1 MLISLIVPCY
11 NEEEA
16 MPLFYQEAARV
27 AAQMEKSHGAEF
39 EIIFV
44 DDGSKDGTLRVARE
58 LHDADPRV
66 RYVSFSRNFG
76 KEAGIYAGL
85 KAAKGDYVAT
95 LDADLQDPPAL
106 LPDMLDA
113 LLTGDYDCAATRRTT
128 REGEPPVRSWFARMF
143 YRIINKMSDTEIV
156 DGARDFR
163 LMSRRMVDAVL
174 EMSEYNRFSKGIF
187 SWVGF
192 KTKWFAYQ
200 NVERVAGQTKWNFWS
215 LFKYSIEG
223 IVGFSTQ
230 PLVMAALAGVIFCL
244 AAFVGIIFVV
254 VRALIFGDP
263 TAGWPSMVC
272 IMLLCSGV
280 QLFCLGIVG
289 EYLAK
294 TYLEVKH
301 RPIYITRE
309 TEQDTA
315 EMSAMQDMT
324 KGGAAGH
331 LLRYAVPLMLG
342 NWFQLAYNAVDS
354 IIAGRFIGK
363 DALAAEGIAGPV
375 MNLVILGITG
385 VCLGAGVL
393 MSEFFGAKDGESL
406 RRELATTVLSGT
418 AACTVVALLGALFTP
433 TILQACAVPRE
444 IFAITAIYLRITF
457 LGAPFTCFYNALAAG
472 FKSVGDARTPL
483 RFLMVS
489 AILNAALDLIFIGGL
504 GFGIVCSAMT
514 TVIAEAFSAVLA
526 GWWLWTKTPE
536 LCPRRGQ
543 WRVDRSLLGR
553 TLQYGGVSALQQA
566 VQPIGKVLIQGQVN
580 ALGVEVIAAFNAVT
594 RIDDF
599 ACIPE
604 QSIAQGITTYIA
616 QNRGAGRQDRIRRG
630 FAVGLGMEAAYWMLI
645 GGVVTLFKTPL
656 AAMFVTGE
664 GADRVIALAVQYLGT
679 MALFYLL
686 PAMTN
691 GFQGYYRGI
700 GNMPMTL
707 LGTLIQTS
715 LRVVT
720 TCILAPR
727 MGMYGIAFACATGWC
742 AMLMVEV
749 PFYFWQKARNE

>member
-1 MLISLIVPCY
+1 
-11 NEEEA
+11 
-16 MPLFYQEAARV
+16 
-27 AAQMEKSHGAEF
+27 
-39 EIIFV
+39 
-44 DDGSKDGTLRVARE
+44 
-58 LHDADPRV
+58 
-66 RYVSFSRNFG
+66 
-76 KEAGIYAGL
+76 
-85 KAAKGDYVAT
+85 
-95 LDADLQDPPAL
+95 
-106 LPDMLDA
+106 
-113 LLTGDYDCAATRRTT
+113 
-128 REGEPPVRSWFARMF
+128 
-143 YRIINKMSDTEIV
+143 
-156 DGARDFR
+156 
-163 LMSRRMVDAVL
+163 
-174 EMSEYNRFSKGIF
+174 
-187 SWVGF
+187 
-192 KTKWFAYQ
+192 
-200 NVERVAGQTKWNFWS
+200 
-215 LFKYSIEG
+215 
-223 IVGFSTQ
+223 
-230 PLVMAALAGVIFCL
+230 
-244 AAFVGIIFVV
+244 
-254 VRALIFGDP
+254 
-263 TAGWPSMVC
+263 
-272 IMLLCSGV
+272 
-280 QLFCLGIVG
+280 
-289 EYLAK
+289 
-294 TYLEVKH
+294 
-301 RPIYITRE
+301 
-309 TEQDTA
+309 
-315 EMSAMQDMT
+315 MSAMQDMT

-418 AACTVVALLGALFTP
+418 AACTVVALLGVLFTP
-433 TILQACAVPRE
+433 AILQACAVPRE

-616 QNRGAGRQDRIRRG
+616 QNRGAGRQDRIRHG

-691 GFQGYYRGI
+691 GFQGYYCGM

-742 AMLMVEV
+742 VMLMVEV

>member
-1 MLISLIVPCY
+1 
-11 NEEEA
+11 
-16 MPLFYQEAARV
+16 
-27 AAQMEKSHGAEF
+27 
-39 EIIFV
+39 
-44 DDGSKDGTLRVARE
+44 
-58 LHDADPRV
+58 
-66 RYVSFSRNFG
+66 
-76 KEAGIYAGL
+76 
-85 KAAKGDYVAT
+85 
-95 LDADLQDPPAL
+95 
-106 LPDMLDA
+106 
-113 LLTGDYDCAATRRTT
+113 
-128 REGEPPVRSWFARMF
+128 
-143 YRIINKMSDTEIV
+143 
-156 DGARDFR
+156 
-163 LMSRRMVDAVL
+163 
-174 EMSEYNRFSKGIF
+174 
-187 SWVGF
+187 
-192 KTKWFAYQ
+192 
-200 NVERVAGQTKWNFWS
+200 
-215 LFKYSIEG
+215 
-223 IVGFSTQ
+223 
-230 PLVMAALAGVIFCL
+230 
-244 AAFVGIIFVV
+244 
-254 VRALIFGDP
+254 
-263 TAGWPSMVC
+263 
-272 IMLLCSGV
+272 
-280 QLFCLGIVG
+280 
-289 EYLAK
+289 
-294 TYLEVKH
+294 
-301 RPIYITRE
+301 
-309 TEQDTA
+309 
-315 EMSAMQDMT
+315 MSAMQDMT

-418 AACTVVALLGALFTP
+418 AACTVVALLGVLFTP
-433 TILQACAVPRE
+433 AILQACAVPRE
-444 IFAITAIYLRITF
+444 IFAITVIYLRITF

-526 GWWLWTKTPE
+526 GWWLWIKTPE
-536 LCPRRGQ
+536 LCPRRSQ

-630 FAVGLGMEAAYWMLI
+630 FAVGLGMEAVYWVLI
-645 GGVVTLFKTPL
+645 GGVQDPAGRNVC
-656 AAMFVTGE
+656 
-664 GADRVIALAVQYLGT
+664 DRG
-679 MALFYLL
+679 
-686 PAMTN
+686 
-691 GFQGYYRGI
+691 GR
-700 GNMPMTL
+700 
-707 LGTLIQTS
+707 
-715 LRVVT
+715 
-720 TCILAPR
+720 
-727 MGMYGIAFACATGWC
+727 
-742 AMLMVEV
+742 
-749 PFYFWQKARNE
+749 

>member
-1 MLISLIVPCY
+1 
-11 NEEEA
+11 
-16 MPLFYQEAARV
+16 
-27 AAQMEKSHGAEF
+27 
-39 EIIFV
+39 
-44 DDGSKDGTLRVARE
+44 
-58 LHDADPRV
+58 
-66 RYVSFSRNFG
+66 
-76 KEAGIYAGL
+76 
-85 KAAKGDYVAT
+85 
-95 LDADLQDPPAL
+95 
-106 LPDMLDA
+106 
-113 LLTGDYDCAATRRTT
+113 
-128 REGEPPVRSWFARMF
+128 
-143 YRIINKMSDTEIV
+143 
-156 DGARDFR
+156 
-163 LMSRRMVDAVL
+163 
-174 EMSEYNRFSKGIF
+174 
-187 SWVGF
+187 
-192 KTKWFAYQ
+192 
-200 NVERVAGQTKWNFWS
+200 
-215 LFKYSIEG
+215 
-223 IVGFSTQ
+223 
-230 PLVMAALAGVIFCL
+230 
-244 AAFVGIIFVV
+244 
-254 VRALIFGDP
+254 
-263 TAGWPSMVC
+263 
-272 IMLLCSGV
+272 
-280 QLFCLGIVG
+280 
-289 EYLAK
+289 
-294 TYLEVKH
+294 
-301 RPIYITRE
+301 
-309 TEQDTA
+309 
-315 EMSAMQDMT
+315 
-324 KGGAAGH
+324 
-331 LLRYAVPLMLG
+331 
-342 NWFQLAYNAVDS
+342 
-354 IIAGRFIGK
+354 
-363 DALAAEGIAGPV
+363 
-375 MNLVILGITG
+375 
-385 VCLGAGVL
+385 
-393 MSEFFGAKDGESL
+393 
-406 RRELATTVLSGT
+406 
-418 AACTVVALLGALFTP
+418 
-433 TILQACAVPRE
+433 
-444 IFAITAIYLRITF
+444 
-457 LGAPFTCFYNALAAG
+457 
-472 FKSVGDARTPL
+472 
-483 RFLMVS
+483 MVS

-616 QNRGAGRQDRIRRG
+616 QNRGAGRQDHIRRG

-691 GFQGYYRGI
+691 GFQGYYRGM

-742 AMLMVEV
+742 VMLMVEV
-749 PFYFWQKARNE
+749 PFYFWQKARRNLDI

>member
-1 MLISLIVPCY
+1 MMKVCY
-11 NEEEA
+11 SE
-16 MPLFYQEAARV
+16 L
-27 AAQMEKSHGAEF
+27 
-39 EIIFV
+39 
-44 DDGSKDGTLRVARE
+44 DGPE
-58 LHDADPRV
+58 
-66 RYVSFSRNFG
+66 
-76 KEAGIYAGL
+76 GL
-85 KAAKGDYVAT
+85 S
-95 LDADLQDPPAL
+95 
-106 LPDMLDA
+106 
-113 LLTGDYDCAATRRTT
+113 C
-128 REGEPPVRSWFARMF
+128 
-143 YRIINKMSDTEIV
+143 
-156 DGARDFR
+156 R
-163 LMSRRMVDAVL
+163 L
-174 EMSEYNRFSKGIF
+174 E
-187 SWVGF
+187 
-192 KTKWFAYQ
+192 
-200 NVERVAGQTKWNFWS
+200 
-215 LFKYSIEG
+215 
-223 IVGFSTQ
+223 
-230 PLVMAALAGVIFCL
+230 
-244 AAFVGIIFVV
+244 
-254 VRALIFGDP
+254 
-263 TAGWPSMVC
+263 
-272 IMLLCSGV
+272 
-280 QLFCLGIVG
+280 
-289 EYLAK
+289 
-294 TYLEVKH
+294 
-301 RPIYITRE
+301 
-309 TEQDTA
+309 
-315 EMSAMQDMT
+315 
-324 KGGAAGH
+324 AAGH
-331 LLRYAVPLMLG
+331 AGFAPAGQDIVCAGASTLMQALVYLLAGEENAHADAWEEPDGPRLAVQADAPC
-342 NWFQLAYNAVDS
+342 AVW
-354 IIAGRFIGK
+354 
-363 DALAAEGIAGPV
+363 V
-375 MNLVILGITG
+375 Q
-385 VCLGAGVL
+385 GA
-393 MSEFFGAKDGESL
+393 F
-406 RRELATTVLSGT
+406 ELAK
-418 AACTVVALLGALFTP
+418 
-433 TILQACAVPRE
+433 
-444 IFAITAIYLRITF
+444 
-457 LGAPFTCFYNALAAG
+457 APFTCFYNALAAG

-679 MALFYLL
+679 MALFYLQ

-742 AMLMVEV
+742 VMLMVEV